1 MKSETDEQNSVLI
14 VGSGIGGCQAALDL
28 AKLDVKVYL
37 IEKYPL
43 IKEFEKDSDNFIPI
57 NDCSVCLYAPKI
69 MDIEKNPNI
78 ELIENADIVNL
89 EGKPGN
95 FKVKVRKKADTI
107 TKEERSL
114 CEDCYLKSLSE
125 GTIDPK
131 ERESGLEQIY
141 PHFPENM
148 SLKILLESRKVPPC
162 ENECP
167 AHVKAQEYNSLIS
180 KEQYQEALNVIRDRC
195 PLPAVIGRICNHPCE
210 TICNRGEVDEPV
222 NICGL
227 KRFVADFVRENLDDE
242 LEFLEE
248 KKDKKVAIVGSGP
261 SGLTVAYQLARR
273 GYAVTIFEREP
284 VPGGMVRLGV
294 PNYRLPP
301 EIVNADIEHIKKYGV
316 EIKTNTA
323 VGSTGLSIK
332 DLKKKYDAVYIGVG
346 LQNSRKLNIEG
357 EDLKNIRYA
366 IEFLKSCKLENHVTV
381 GKNVIVIG
389 GGDVAIDVAR
399 SALRLGAEKVQ
410 MIMLESDDIIPAQ
423 PWEVEEAKEE
433 GIIFNVSRGPNRFIG
448 KNGKVTG
455 VETLICSSV
464 FDADGRFNP
473 VLEACTEEIFEGDM
487 IIVSVGQ
494 GGDLD
499 FLDKEIKVE
508 RGIAVDKITFQTSLE
523 GVFAGGEIVTGP
535 GSAIKAIA
543 TGNKAGFIID
553 QYLKGVDI
561 TKIKETIPDYSED
574 EIIHIDQME
583 GLERVTHAPR
593 EEIKLIPVKDRITNF
608 NDITVR
614 MENEAAIEE
623 AKRCLS
629 CGICTECLE
638 NIKACVARPLKHEK
652 EGEVISLN
660 VNTVILSP
668 GESWLLCY
676 DLRRGTNY
684 RWKLLSPVAMVS
696 EEKCICCG
704 DCIDACN
711 FDAIERVETLVEYNA
726 IRDSVSPSLS
736 LIRYKSKII
745 PDACVGCGACETVCP
760 VSAISMKYFS
770 NTQITE
776 IIQSYI
782 K

>member
-1 MKSETDEQNSVLI
+1 MKSKTDEKDSVLI
-14 VGSGIGGCQAALDL
+14 VGAGIGGCQAALDL

-37 IEKYPL
+37 LEKYPL
-43 IKEFEKDSDNFIPI
+43 IKEFVKDSENSIPI

-69 MDIEKNPNI
+69 MDVEKNPNI

-95 FKVKVRKKADTI
+95 FKVKVRKRAKTS
-107 TKEERSL
+107 TKEEHSL
-114 CEDCYLKSLSE
+114 CEDCYLKSLSN
-125 GTIDPK
+125 GTFDLK
-131 ERESGLEQIY
+131 EKESGLEQIL

-148 SLKILLESRKVPPC
+148 SLKILLESRRIPPC

-180 KEQYQEALNVIRDRC
+180 KEQYQDALNVIRDRC

-210 TICNRGEVDEPV
+210 AVCNRGEVDEPV

-273 GYAVTIFEREP
+273 GYSVTIFERES
-284 VPGGMVRLGV
+284 VPGGMIRLGV

-301 EIVNADIEHIKKYGV
+301 EIVNTDIEHIKKYGV

-323 VGSTGLSIK
+323 VGSPGLTIK

-357 EDLKNIRYA
+357 EDLKNISYA
-366 IEFLKSCKLENHVTV
+366 IEFLKSCKLDDKVNV
-381 GKNVIVIG
+381 GKSVIVIG

-399 SALRLGAEKVQ
+399 SALRMGAEKVQ
-410 MIMLESDDIIPAQ
+410 MIMLESEDIIPAQ

-433 GIIFNVSRGPNRFIG
+433 GIIFNVSRGPNKFIG

-455 VETLICSSV
+455 IETLICSSV

-487 IIVSVGQ
+487 IIISVGQ

-499 FLDKEIKVE
+499 FLDKDVKVE
-508 RGIAVDKITFQTSLE
+508 RGIAVDNITFQTSVE

-561 TKIKETIPDYSED
+561 TKIEETIPDYSED

-583 GLERVTHAPR
+583 GLERVIHNQR
-593 EEIKLIPVKDRITNF
+593 EEIKLISVEDRIANF
-608 NDITVR
+608 KDITIG
-614 MENEAAIEE
+614 MEKEAAIEE

-629 CGICTECLE
+629 CGICKECLE
-638 NIKACVARPLKHEK
+638 NIKACVARPIKHEN
-652 EGEVISLN
+652 EGEVLSLN

-696 EEKCICCG
+696 EEKCISCG

-711 FDAIERVETLVEYNA
+711 FNAIERVETHVEYKA
-726 IRDSVSPSLS
+726 IRDSVVPSLA

-745 PDACVGCGACETVCP
+745 PDACVGCGACEAVCP

-770 NTQITE
+770 STQITE
-776 IIQSYI
+776 IIQSYL

>member
-1 MKSETDEQNSVLI
+1 MKSKNNGQNSVLI
-14 VGSGIGGCQAALDL
+14 VGAGISGCQAALDL
-28 AKLDVKVYL
+28 AKLDIKVYL
-37 IEKYPL
+37 IEKYP
-43 IKEFEKDSDNFIPI
+43 IIREFLKDSESFIPI

-78 ELIENADIVNL
+78 ELIENADIVSL

-95 FKVKVRKKADTI
+95 FKAKVRKRAEI
-107 TKEERSL
+107 ISEERRSP
-114 CEDCYLKSLSE
+114 CDDCYLKSLSNA
-125 GTIDPK
+125 TID
-131 ERESGLEQIY
+131 LEQKTSELEKIY

-148 SLKILLESRKVPPC
+148 ALKILLESRRIPPC

-167 AHVKAQEYNSLIS
+167 AHVKAQEYNSLIA
-180 KEQYQEALNVIRDRC
+180 KNEYQNALNVIRDRC

-210 TICNRGEVDEPV
+210 TVCNRGEVDDPV

-227 KRFVADFVRENLDDE
+227 KRFVADFVRDNLEDE

-273 GYAVTIFEREP
+273 GYPVTIFERES
-284 VPGGMVRLGV
+284 VPGGMIRLGV

-301 EIVNADIEHIKKYGV
+301 EIVNADIEHIKRYGV
-316 EIKTNTA
+316 EIKTNSA
-323 VGSTGLSIK
+323 IGSTGLSIK
-332 DLKKKYDAVYIGVG
+332 DLKKDYDAVYIGVG

-366 IEFLKSCKLENHVTV
+366 IEFLKSCKLEKNVTV

-399 SALRLGAEKVQ
+399 SALRVGAEKVQ
-410 MIMLESDDIIPAQ
+410 MVMLESEDIMPAQ

-433 GIIFNVSRGPNRFIG
+433 GIIFNVSRGPKRFVG

-464 FDADGRFNP
+464 FDSEGRFSP
-473 VLEACTEEIFEGDM
+473 VLEECTEEIFEGDM

-508 RGIAVDKITFQTSLE
+508 RGIAVDKITFQTSVE

-535 GSAIKAIA
+535 GSAIRAIA
-543 TGNKAGFIID
+543 TGNKAGFVID

-561 TKIKETIPDYSED
+561 SKITETIPDYSE
-574 EIIHIDQME
+574 EEVIGIDQLE
-583 GLERVTHAPR
+583 GLERVIHSPR
-593 EEIKLIPVKDRITNF
+593 EEIKLISAKDRISNF
-608 NDITVR
+608 NDITIG
-614 MENEAAIEE
+614 MEEKAAIDE

-629 CGICTECLE
+629 CGICKECLE
-638 NIKACVARPLKHEK
+638 NVKACVARPFKHDQ

-660 VNTVILSP
+660 VNTVMLSP

-684 RWKLLSPVAMVS
+684 RWKILSPVAMVS

-704 DCIDACN
+704 DCTDACN

-726 IRDSVSPSLS
+726 VRDSISPSLS
-736 LIRYKSKII
+736 LIRYKSKVISES
-745 PDACVGCGACETVCP
+745 CVGCGACEAVCP

-776 IIQSYI
+776 LIQTYI